1 LLIKESG
8 GKTKIKMKS
17 KPRRIDIG
25 GPTIALFFILF
36 MMIAGV
42 AMLYSGETDYTK
54 AAYGMIGIGLVLLLI
69 FALRMGSG
77 YFDYIKKI
85 KSWVKSQV

>member
-1 LLIKESG
+1 MEGNLSTEIPQNYYKAFA
-8 GKTKIKMKS
+8 
-17 KPRRIDIG
+17 IG
-25 GPTIALFFILF
+25 FLTNALNPKATLFFLALFTTAIPASTSL
-36 MMIAGV
+36 
-42 AMLYSGETDYTK
+42 YTK